1 MLFWVLHTLKVV
13 DKYGRTSLQQVEWYI
28 VNLISFLSS
37 QQNQKKEK
45 SMLWDKVT
53 ELSSKGIIK
62 IVEFAKKMP
71 GFTSLSTS
79 DQITLL
85 KAACLEIMVRIM
97 WPLLFWMTC
106 LIHINTQFTSLSF

>member
-1 MLFWVLHTLKVV
+1 MIEFQSSLLENKYQSITL
-13 DKYGRTSLQQVEWYI
+13 
-28 VNLISFLSS
+28 LSS
-37 QQNQKKEK
+37 QKLQDSEMNVNFLQQNQKKEK

-79 DQITLL
+79 YQITLL
-85 KAACLEIMVRIM
+85 NAACLEIMVR
-97 WPLLFWMTC
+97 
-106 LIHINTQFTSLSF
+106 H

>member
-1 MLFWVLHTLKVV
+1 
-13 DKYGRTSLQQVEWYI
+13 
-28 VNLISFLSS
+28 
-37 QQNQKKEK
+37 
-45 SMLWDKVT
+45 MLWDKVT

-85 KAACLEIMVRIM
+85 KAACLEIMVRQKILKGN
-97 WPLLFWMTC
+97 PDSFVS
-106 LIHINTQFTSLSF
+106 SLCIPEPGKTRSCQIGQ